1 MLRQGGYEVRIL
13 PSAGGRLASWTRNP
27 GSVPHDLQR
36 PLGVSGYEP
45 HDWPKEGEF
54 PMIPFANRLPFGTVR
69 AGRLCARPDIGLQGF
84 VLHGFAHRQEWS
96 VSAMSEDSI
105 DMALMHSGDTHGWP
119 WPWAAKQRITLGAY
133 GLRVE
138 FEVTNLANV
147 AAPLALGWHPYFAVG
162 ADIRAEDLRFAADKC
177 YHLDGAGAA
186 VLDDGRPASFSMTP
200 GATNAYSDWSGY
212 LELRCN
218 DDLTMSIRCEGAQHL
233 VIHRPSVGE
242 YLCIEPATELPGW
255 MGKDDYSAHRLVAPG
270 ESRRLSITCCVTKP
284 FRS

>member
-1 MLRQGGYEVRIL
+1 
-13 PSAGGRLASWTRNP
+13 
-27 GSVPHDLQR
+27 
-36 PLGVSGYEP
+36 
-45 HDWPKEGEF
+45 
-54 PMIPFANRLPFGTVR
+54 MIPFANRLPFGTVR

-105 DMALMHSGDTHGWP
+105 DMALVHSGDTHGWP

-177 YHLDGAGAA
+177 YHLKCYHLDGAGAPVNRYPLRGRHEA
-186 VLDDGRPASFSMTP
+186 RRALSTDGRF
-200 GATNAYSDWSGY
+200 GR
-212 LELRCN
+212 LRR
-218 DDLTMSIRCEGAQHL
+218 TGTGRPWITRCRSL
-233 VIHRPSVGE
+233 
-242 YLCIEPATELPGW
+242 
-255 MGKDDYSAHRLVAPG
+255 
-270 ESRRLSITCCVTKP
+270 RRTLWFWV
-284 FRS
+284 